1 MKMGVGEK
9 KKAGMGGERDE
20 KRKGGGNHSSETQGC
35 GMAYYR
41 SNV

>member
-1 MKMGVGEK
+1 
-9 KKAGMGGERDE
+9 MGGVRDE
-20 KRKGGGNHSSETQGC
+20 KREGGREGVRGNHSSETLGC

>member
-1 MKMGVGEK
+1 MKMGVEK
-9 KKAGMGGERDE
+9 REGWEERDE
-20 KRKGGGNHSSETQGC
+20 TRKGGGNHSSETHGC